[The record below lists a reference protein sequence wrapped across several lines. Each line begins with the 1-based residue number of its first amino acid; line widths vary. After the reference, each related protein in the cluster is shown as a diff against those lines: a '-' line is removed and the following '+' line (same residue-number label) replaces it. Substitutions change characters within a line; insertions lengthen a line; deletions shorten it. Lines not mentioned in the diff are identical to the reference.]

1 MTARAEAALQ
11 QDQYEEKRMTHAID
25 ASPKFVAM
33 TIPQQGLYI
42 VKLAIFLVTMG
53 FAFPRLLSD

>member
-1 MTARAEAALQ
+1 
-11 QDQYEEKRMTHAID
+11 MTHAID
-25 ASPKFVAM
+25 ASPRFIAM

-42 VKLAIFLVTMG
+42 VKLVIFLATMG

>member
-1 MTARAEAALQ
+1 
-11 QDQYEEKRMTHAID
+11 MTHAID

-42 VKLAIFLVTMG
+42 VKLAIFLATMG